1 MNKGY
6 ANCGASVKPNGKAKM
21 YGGGMAMKKKS
32 SYNMGGMVMKPKKKP
47 MGMASGN
54 MGIKNK

>member
-21 YGGGMAMKKKS
+21 YGGGMAMKKKPA
-32 SYNMGGMVMKPKKKP
+32 YNMGGMAMKPKKKA
-47 MGMASGN
+47 GMASGN